1 MKPNNHPTLVILIGL
16 LLYFISVKAQPERYF
31 TSNKELSSNLVNQI
45 YQDHIGFIWIATEDG
60 LNRFD
65 GNKFVTYRH
74 YTDDPNSLVTN
85 NVYSLLEDKSGRFW
99 IGTAFGLLRYNRS
112 YDKFSLVNI
121 PDGRRNLTPY
131 IKSMIETH
139 DHHVIVASSGEGI
152 IDITPN
158 GKASV
163 RSDLNNVM
171 RTKYIN
177 VVYEDRK
184 GFIWIC
190 TQDRGLFRYDP
201 HKKKLISFPLY
212 DYNISAI
219 NEDGTG
225 CIIAASL
232 SGNIYRLNPS
242 TNLFTR
248 INEGEGYLN
257 IVALQRSSDGNL
269 FICTDGQGVK
279 KYNAR
284 SCHIEVSNIFNT
296 MGDLT
301 RGKVHSLIVDK
312 NRDIW
317 LGLFEKGV
325 LLIPQDKSHFDY
337 IGSMSKSKDIIG
349 SNCVMS
355 IFKDEK
361 TNTTWIGTDNDGMYG
376 IDEKGVMKSHFY
388 KSPFPNVLI
397 SIFKDSHGNL
407 WGGSFFNGL
416 AKINPQNGDCTYLD
430 FVRNCTVY
438 SLNEDRGDNLWI
450 GTYHDGLY
458 IYNLETHAAR
468 HFVAPKNLQDR
479 HANTIPRNWINTM
492 LTDHNG
498 NVWIGTFPGL
508 AYYDTQKQSFISRYG
523 VNNLLPNVI
532 VYCLCED
539 SKKHLWIGSAEGLYD
554 FDTRT
559 RQVKHYTVKDGLPNN
574 FICAIQQGN
583 DGNLWI
589 SSHYGLSKFNPRTG
603 RFTNYYNGDGIQGN
617 EFTRGATFK
626 GSDGRLYFGGVNGVT
641 SFYPNNIKSQ
651 RTNIRLLITNFY
663 IADKAVKVG
672 DKSGS
677 KDILNRPIYEAQTIN
692 LSHDD
697 NSFTI
702 ELSALEFAD
711 PNKIVYQYKLDNETE
726 WISLQPGINQVT
738 FSELNSGTHVFIAR
752 AINSDAVSKPISIII
767 NVRAQWYLS
776 PASIFVYLLIMVAI
790 AYFIY
795 RYIIDKINDKREI
808 EKVRTTERI
817 NESKLMFFINI
828 SHEIRTP
835 MTLIINPLEKFIKAD
850 NYPELKNTF
859 SMMYRNSQQIL
870 HLINQIMDIRKLEK
884 GQLKLKFIETD
895 IIGYINDLMLN
906 FIYQAQVKNIKFG
919 FSHTDDSVKAWID
932 TNNFDKIIL
941 NILGNAFKYTPDG
954 GVITISLQQKDD
966 NQQTSPLNHYIEI
979 SISDTGTGIDPEKIG
994 HVFERFYQINSPQ
1007 ASSNYGTGI
1016 GLNLAL
1022 HLTELHHGTI
1032 EASNR
1037 KDSQGCIFVLRIPQ
1051 GNKHLRPDE
1060 LLTEPSDII
1069 REKRE
1074 APLIVSNAE
1083 PVNKTSHYKN
1093 NYRILV
1099 VDDEDEMIH
1108 FICSELN
1115 STFNVDTSKDGK
1127 EALNKL
1133 LTGKFDLVISDV
1145 MMPVMNGIELCKA
1158 IKKNININFIPVILL
1173 TAKTAEE
1180 DMIEGLETGADAYIS
1195 KPFNTE
1201 LLIKT
1206 INNLITNRRRVTSSF
1221 ENKEKIDEKVDD
1233 VELETSDEQL
1243 MQRVFKVV
1251 NENISNNNLNVEML
1265 AQEVGISRVHFYRRL
1280 KEITNM
1286 SPHYFIKSI
1295 RLKKAAQLLLTK
1307 KVSISDV
1314 AYATGF
1320 SNLARFSNDFKTFF
1334 GESPK
1339 DYLRSHTEN
1348 TNNDD

>member
-1 MKPNNHPTLVILIGL
+1 MKLNNHPLLITLVGL
-16 LLYFISVKAQPERYF
+16 FLCFSSIKAQPERYF
-31 TSNKELSSNLVNQI
+31 TSNKELSSNLINQI

-74 YTDDPNSLVTN
+74 DVGNPHSLVTN
-85 NVYSLLEDKSGRFW
+85 NVYSLLEDNFGRFW
-99 IGTAFGLLRYNRS
+99 VGTAFGLLRYDRS
-112 YDKFSLVNI
+112 YDRFSLVSI
-121 PDGRRNLTPY
+121 PDGKRTLTPY
-131 IKSMIETH
+131 IKSIIETR

-152 IDITPN
+152 IDITRD

-163 RSDLNNVM
+163 RTDFNNMM

-184 GFIWIC
+184 GFIWVC

-201 HKKKLISFPLY
+201 RQRRLTSYPLY
-212 DYNISAI
+212 DANITAI

-225 CIIAASL
+225 SIIAASL
-232 SGNIYRLNPS
+232 SGNIYRLTPAAS
-242 TNLFTR
+242 RFTR
-248 INEGEGYLN
+248 ISDGEGYLN
-257 IVALQRSSDGNL
+257 IVALQRSSNGNL
-269 FICTDGQGVK
+269 FVCTDGQGVK
-279 KYNAR
+279 LYNAR
-284 SCHIEVSNIFNT
+284 TCHIEASNIFDT
-296 MGDLT
+296 TEDMT
-301 RGKVHSLIVDK
+301 RGKVHSLIIDN

-388 KSPFPNVLI
+388 KPPFPNVLI
-397 SIFKDSHGNL
+397 SIFQDSHGNL

-416 AKINPQNGDCTYLD
+416 AQIDRTSGDCTYLD
-430 FVRNCTVY
+430 FVKNRTVY
-438 SLNEDRGDNLWI
+438 CLNEDRKSNLWI

-458 IYNLETHAAR
+458 LYNLDTHSVR
-468 HFVAPKNLQDR
+468 HFTAPKNLQDR
-479 HANTIPRNWINTM
+479 HANTIPRNWVNTM
-492 LTDHNG
+492 LTDHEG
-498 NVWIGTFPGL
+498 NLWIGTFPGL
-508 AYYDTQKQSFISRYG
+508 AYYDTQRQSFISRYG

-539 SKKHLWIGSAEGLYD
+539 SKRHLWVGSAEGLYD

-559 RQVKHYTVKDGLPNN
+559 RRVKHYTVKDGLPNN
-574 FICAIQQGN
+574 FICAIQQDN

-589 SSHYGLSKFNPRTG
+589 SSHYGLSKFNPKTR

-626 GSDGRLYFGGVNGVT
+626 GNDGRLYFGGVNGVT
-641 SFYPNNIKSQ
+641 AFYPRQIKPQ
-651 RTNIRLLITNFY
+651 KTDIRLLITNFY
-663 IADKAVKVG
+663 IAGKAVKMG
-672 DKSGS
+672 DKSGN
-677 KDILNRPIYEAQTIN
+677 KEIINRPVYEVHTID
-692 LSHDD
+692 LSHDE

-702 ELSALEFAD
+702 ELSAFEFAD

-726 WISLQPGINQVT
+726 WMSLQPGVNQVT
-738 FSELNSGTHVFIAR
+738 FSGLSSGTHVFMAR
-752 AINSDAVSKPISIII
+752 AINSDVVSKPISVII
-767 NVRAQWYLS
+767 NVRAQWYAS
-776 PASIFVYLLIMVAI
+776 PTALFIYLLFLIAI

-795 RYIIDKINDKREI
+795 RYIVDKINDKREI
-808 EKVRTTERI
+808 EKVRTTERM

-835 MTLIINPLEKFIKAD
+835 MTLIINPLEKLIKAG
-850 NYPELKNTF
+850 NYPELKDTF
-859 SMMYRNSQQIL
+859 CMMYRNSQQIL

-884 GQLKLKFIETD
+884 GQLKLKFTETD
-895 IIGYINDLMLN
+895 IIAYIDELMLN
-906 FIYQAQVKNIKFG
+906 FTYQAQMKNIKFE
-919 FSHTDDSVKAWID
+919 FVHADSSIKAWID
-932 TNNFDKIIL
+932 INNFDKIIL

-954 GVITISLQQKDD
+954 GVITISLRQNADSQLA
-966 NQQTSPLNHYIEI
+966 SPLNRHLEI
-979 SISDTGTGIDPEKIG
+979 SVSDTGTGIDADKIG
-994 HVFERFYQINSPQ
+994 HVFERFYQINNPQ

-1037 KDSQGCIFVLRIPQ
+1037 NDCQGCVFTLRIPL
-1051 GNKHLRPDE
+1051 GCEHLRADE
-1060 LLTEPSDII
+1060 LPTEPTDFI
-1069 REKRE
+1069 REKRVV
-1074 APLIVSNAE
+1074 PLILDDPESVKNM
-1083 PVNKTSHYKN
+1083 PFCKNKHH
-1093 NYRILV
+1093 ILV
-1099 VDDEDEMIH
+1099 VDDEDEMLK
-1108 FICSELN
+1108 FICSELS
-1115 STFNVDTSKDGK
+1115 STFNVETSKDGK
-1127 EALNKL
+1127 EALSKL

-1158 IKKNININFIPVILL
+1158 VKKNININFIPVILL

-1180 DMIEGLETGADAYIS
+1180 DMLEGLETGVDAYIP
-1195 KPFNTE
+1195 KPFSTE
-1201 LLIKT
+1201 VLIKT
-1206 INNLITNRRRVTSSF
+1206 ISNLISNRRRVTSSM
-1221 ENKEKIDEKVDD
+1221 ENKEKINEKIDD
-1233 VELETSDEQL
+1233 VELETNDEQL
-1243 MQRVFKVV
+1243 MQRVYKVI
-1251 NENISNNNLNVEML
+1251 NENLSNPDFNVEML
-1265 AQEVGISRVHFYRRL
+1265 AQEAGISRVHFYRRL

-1295 RLKKAAQLLLTK
+1295 RLKKAAHLLLSK
-1307 KVSISDV
+1307 KVSISDA

-1334 GESPK
+1334 GEAPTE
-1339 DYLRSHTEN
+1339 YQRSHTEESE
-1348 TNNDD
+1348 